1 MLIKNFKNINIGEI
15 IQKIVLEYKID
26 SDRIYK
32 HFKYS
37 VNELEHI
44 YNSSSLEA
52 DIILKWSKFLDYD
65 LFRIYTQHL
74 ILYAPPSNSYKKMD
88 NKANVPKFTK
98 NIYTS
103 EIIEFIVDVI
113 EKDEKT
119 IPQVVEEYGIPKT
132 TLYKWIKKH
141 KS

>member
-1 MLIKNFKNINIGEI
+1 MLVKNFKNINIGKI
-15 IQKIVLEYKID
+15 IREIVLEYKID

-37 VNELEHI
+37 VNELENI
-44 YNSSSLEA
+44 YNSSSLES
-52 DIILKWSKFLDYD
+52 DIILKWSKFLGYD

-74 ILYAPPSNSYKKMD
+74 ILYSPSSNIHKKTD
-88 NKANVPKFTK
+88 SKTNIPKFTK

-103 EIIEFIVDVI
+103 EIIEFIVDTI
-113 EKDEKT
+113 ETNEKT

-132 TLYKWIKKH
+132 TLYKWLKKH